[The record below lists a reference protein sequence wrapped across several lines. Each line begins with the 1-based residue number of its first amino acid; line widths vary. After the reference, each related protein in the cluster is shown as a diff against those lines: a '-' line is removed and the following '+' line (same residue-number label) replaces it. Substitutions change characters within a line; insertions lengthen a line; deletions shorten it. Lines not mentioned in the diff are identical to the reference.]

1 MEIVS
6 LIVGIV
12 DKYAVE
18 PVIRQVGYLTHCRS
32 KLDKLRTQV
41 NELSAAREGLA
52 LEVVRA
58 EERGEKIRTD
68 VQNWRKDAD
77 KITEVANEL
86 WKPDT
91 QAKMSCLRGVCPNPV
106 LRYKLGRRS
115 TKLKQAVVELY
126 AKKDFAIISDNV
138 RPQDVSVVSD
148 KHYEP
153 FDSRTLT
160 VKKIM
165 DELRIP
171 NTDLI
176 LVYGIGG
183 VGKTTLVEEVLRQAV
198 KEKLFADAVMVR
210 SVQNPDPEGIQ
221 KEIAIKLGMEVKESE
236 TMSIRAPRLCDRVKD
251 KKVLVILDNILES
264 IDLQSV
270 GLPCLPT
277 CRILLTSRTRK
288 LLSSERSR
296 KDFELR
302 VLNEEEA
309 WRLFETKAGDV
320 VKNPDIRT
328 VATDVAKKCGG
339 LPLLV
344 VTVASSLRN
353 RSTLPLWKD
362 ALRSLEVFDNEDQKK
377 AYSALEWSYSQLDDR
392 KLKPL
397 FLICGILVNHFGD
410 ASLTDLL
417 KYTIGLGLFKDIDSV
432 EYSQYALHK
441 RIEELKD
448 SCLLLDSEDNTS
460 ITMHDLLRDFA
471 ISIASKD
478 QRALLRADGDEL
490 KEWPN
495 NKEFSENCTMIS
507 LSCENIPRLP
517 EVLKC
522 QQLEFFHLYFNGD
535 LLEIPGNFFEEMKE
549 LKVMDLTKA
558 RISSLPP
565 SLHLLQNLRTLCLD
579 VCVLGDVALVGQL
592 SQLEIL
598 SFIYSKFKE
607 LPEEIGK
614 LTRLRLLDLSG
625 CSELEVIS
633 PNVISRLTSLEDLR
647 MKESFN
653 GWVPEG
659 VSGERSNAS
668 LSELKDLPRLAALSI
683 HVPDAGSIPTDLF
696 TDKLKRYQ
704 ILIGT
709 FYWEWIGVDET
720 LNTLKL
726 NLPTGCELDRG
737 LEMLLKRSCEDL
749 YLDGSNGADNV
760 VYHSC
765 SEDFQKLKHLHVT
778 GNAQFTHIITEEVVL
793 PNLTSLMAC
802 HCNSLTF
809 ALSSSM
815 ARNLVQLRK
824 LKITRC
830 ESMEEI
836 VSTKEYGEEKTDGMF
851 CKLQHLEL
859 GDLPKLSRFCSASCD
874 VQFPSLESL
883 EIHNCEELKG
893 FVFDPKPETEEVYF
907 LFDDKVVLPN
917 LTSLEVH
924 GCHLLT
930 FVLSSSMA
938 RNLVQLQKLEI
949 TICVSMEEIVSTKEN
964 GEEKTDVMF
973 CKLQHLELE
982 YLPKLSRFCSAS
994 CNVQFPSLES
1004 LKLFE
1009 CGELKGFVFDPK
1021 PETEEVYF
1029 LFDDKVGFPKLEKL
1043 SICGLSISTTVWH
1056 NKLDPGSFYKLRD
1069 VDVHLCG
1076 RLISIITPSI
1086 AGRLNALRRLS
1097 ISGCN
1102 RLEVVFE
1109 IKETPDTSTTQLKMS
1124 GCENLDSVL
1133 INECEKLK
1141 YIFPCSMARGLQQL
1155 RVLRVDGCDGM
1166 EEIVSKEEGLEMM
1179 PKFVF
1184 PKATNIEFEYLTQLK
1199 SFYPGIHASEWPLLE
1214 KVTVKGCG
1222 KLDIFAT
1229 EISSFQK
1236 HEFGGLY
1243 TPIKHSL
1250 FLIDKDVSFPNL
1262 ETMALDRDMEIW
1274 CGPSTSQLF
1283 RKLKSLTFARGQK
1296 VSLFEN
1302 NVNPDASFPHISVL
1316 KLYGMWKL
1324 MYLGN
1329 ENFPGAGPVFPNLEV
1344 LRVME
1349 CPELKEIGSSAI
1361 PFQNLTT
1368 LEVYG
1373 CHSLKYLAT
1382 YTIAK
1387 TLKRL
1392 RKMTVWRCERMTEIG
1407 ATTSDGDDAG
1417 NDGEIS
1423 FCQLQ
1428 SLDLCRLP
1436 SLQDFFS
1443 GNCIVKFPSLKTVNI
1458 YECPKLKIN
1467 SSEWKSSPELQGV
1480 HLTENEP
1487 ESYWWRL

>member
-251 KKVLVILDNILES
+251 KKVLVILDNIWES
-264 IDLQSV
+264 IDLEAV
-270 GLPCLPT
+270 GLPCLPN

-288 LLSSERSR
+288 LLSSEKRLQ

-302 VLNEEEA
+302 VLNEKEA

-353 RSTLPLWKD
+353 RSTLPVWKN
-362 ALRSLEVFDNEDQKK
+362 AFSRLKVFDNEDSAGQE
-377 AYSALEWSYSQLDDR
+377 AYWALEWSYNQLDDQ
-392 KLKPL
+392 KLKSL
-397 FLICGILVNHFGD
+397 FLICGIVVNRWGH
-410 ASLTDLL
+410 ARLTDLL
-417 KYTIGLGLFKDIDSV
+417 KYTIGLGLFKNIDSV
-432 EYSQYALHK
+432 EDARYALHTW
-441 RIEELKD
+441 IEELKD
-448 SCLLLDSEDNTS
+448 AGLLLDSEDKTS
-460 ITMHDLLRDFA
+460 ITMHDLLCDVA
-471 ISIASKD
+471 ISIASKGH
-478 QRALLRADGDEL
+478 RALIRAKGVL

-495 NKEFSENCTMIS
+495 NKEFSENCTIIS
-507 LSCENIPRLP
+507 LSCTNILTLP

-549 LKVMDLTKA
+549 LKVMDLTNA
-558 RISSLPP
+558 HISSLSP

-579 VCVLGDVALVGQL
+579 HCVLEDIALVGQL

-598 SFIYSKFKE
+598 SFINSE
-607 LPEEIGK
+607 LDLPEEIGK
-614 LTRLRLLDLSG
+614 LTRLRLLDLSR
-625 CSELEVIS
+625 CSELKVIS

-647 MKESFN
+647 MENSFN

-668 LSELKDLPRLAALSI
+668 LSELKDLPHLAALSI

-709 FYWEWIGVDET
+709 RRRKWYDVDET

-726 NLPTGCELDRG
+726 KLPTGCELDHG
-737 LEMLLKRSCEDL
+737 LEMLLKGSCEDL
-749 YLDGSNGADNV
+749 YLDGSAGADNV
-760 VYHSC
+760 VHHSG
-765 SEDFQKLKHLHVT
+765 SEDFQQLKHLHVEY
-778 GNAQFTHIITEEVVL
+778 NAQFTHIITEE
-793 PNLTSLMAC
+793 
-802 HCNSLTF
+802 
-809 ALSSSM
+809 
-815 ARNLVQLRK
+815 
-824 LKITRC
+824 
-830 ESMEEI
+830 
-836 VSTKEYGEEKTDGMF
+836 
-851 CKLQHLEL
+851 
-859 GDLPKLSRFCSASCD
+859 
-874 VQFPSLESL
+874 
-883 EIHNCEELKG
+883 
-893 FVFDPKPETEEVYF
+893 
-907 LFDDKVVLPN
+907 VVLPN

>member
-18 PVIRQVGYLTHCRS
+18 PAIRQVGYLTHCKS
-32 KLDKLRTQV
+32 KLEKLQTQV

-58 EERGEKIRTD
+58 EEKGEKIRTD
-68 VQNWRKDAD
+68 VQNWLKDAD
-77 KITEVANEL
+77 VITEKANEL
-86 WKPDT
+86 RKPDT

-198 KEKLFADAVMVR
+198 KEKLFADAVMVT
-210 SVQNPDPEGIQ
+210 SVQNPDLEGIQ

-236 TMSIRAPRLCDRVKD
+236 TMSVRAPRLCDRVKD

-270 GLPCLPT
+270 GLPCLLN

-288 LLSSERSR
+288 LLSSEKRSQ
-296 KDFELR
+296 KDFELQ
-302 VLNEEEA
+302 VLNEEDA

-328 VATDVAKKCGG
+328 VATDVAKKCRGW
-339 LPLLV
+339 PLLV

-353 RSTLPLWKD
+353 RRTLPVWSD
-362 ALRSLEVFDNEDQKK
+362 ALRYLEVFDNEDSAEQE
-377 AYSALEWSYSQLDDR
+377 AYPALEWSYSQLDDR
-392 KLKPL
+392 RLKPL
-397 FLICGILVNHFGD
+397 FLICGILVRLGGSYT
-410 ASLTDLL
+410 SLTSLL
-417 KYTIGLGLFKDIDSV
+417 KYTFGLGLFKKNIDSV
-432 EYSQYALHK
+432 EHAQNALHSW
-441 RIEELKD
+441 IEELKD

-460 ITMHDLLRDFA
+460 IRMHDLLRDVA

-478 QRALLRADGDEL
+478 QHALLRAKGDDL

-495 NKEFSENCTMIS
+495 NDFLENCTMIA
-507 LSCENIPRLP
+507 LSCKNIPRLP

-522 QQLEFFHLYFNGD
+522 QQLELFHLEHDGG
-535 LLEIPGNFFEEMKE
+535 LLEIPGNFFVEMKK
-549 LKVMDLTKA
+549 LKVMDLNNA
-558 RISSLPP
+558 HFSSLPQ
-565 SLHLLQNLRTLCLD
+565 SLHLLQNLQTLSLD
-579 VCVLGDVALVGQL
+579 HCVLEDITLVGQL

-598 SFIYSKFKE
+598 SFICSRFEE

-614 LTRLRLLDLSG
+614 LTHLRLLDLSG
-625 CSELEVIS
+625 CYELKVIS

-653 GWVPEG
+653 RWVPEG
-659 VSGERSNAS
+659 VTGEGSNAS

-709 FYWEWIGVDET
+709 YSWEWNGVDET

-726 NLPTGCELDRG
+726 KLPTGCELDRG
-737 LEMLLKRSCEDL
+737 VEMLLKRSCEVL
-749 YLDGSNGADNV
+749 YLYGWNGADNV
-760 VYHSC
+760 VYHSG

-793 PNLTSLMAC
+793 PNLTSLVVR
-802 HCNSLTF
+802 HCDRLTF
-809 ALSSSM
+809 VLSSSM
-815 ARNLVQLRK
+815 ARNLVQLQK
-824 LKITRC
+824 LEIIGC
-830 ESMEEI
+830 GSMKEI

-859 GDLPKLSRFCSASCD
+859 RDLPKL
-874 VQFPSLESL
+874 
-883 EIHNCEELKG
+883 
-893 FVFDPKPETEEVYF
+893 Y
-907 LFDDKVVLPN
+907 
-917 LTSLEVH
+917 
-924 GCHLLT
+924 
-930 FVLSSSMA
+930 
-938 RNLVQLQKLEI
+938 
-949 TICVSMEEIVSTKEN
+949 
-964 GEEKTDVMF
+964 
-973 CKLQHLELE
+973 
-982 YLPKLSRFCSAS
+982 RFCSAS

-1004 LKLFE
+1004 LELEGCK
-1009 CGELKGFVFDPK
+1009 ELKGFVFDPK
-1021 PETEEVYF
+1021 LETEEV
-1029 LFDDKVGFPKLEKL
+1029 
-1043 SICGLSISTTVWH
+1043 
-1056 NKLDPGSFYKLRD
+1056 
-1069 VDVHLCG
+1069 
-1076 RLISIITPSI
+1076 
-1086 AGRLNALRRLS
+1086 
-1097 ISGCN
+1097 
-1102 RLEVVFE
+1102 
-1109 IKETPDTSTTQLKMS
+1109 PDTSTTQLKMS
-1124 GCENLDSVL
+1124 GCENLDSVS
-1133 INECEKLK
+1133 ISWCEKLK
-1141 YIFPCSMARGLQQL
+1141 HIFPGSMARGLQQL
-1155 RVLRVDGCDGM
+1155 RVLRVLHCDGM

-1184 PKATNIEFEYLTQLK
+1184 PKATEIVFKNLDQLK
-1199 SFYPGIHASEWPLLE
+1199 SFYPGIHASEWPLLKRVE
-1214 KVTVKGCG
+1214 VRECG
-1222 KLDIFAT
+1222 KLDILVSK
-1229 EISSFQK
+1229 ISSFQK
-1236 HEFGGLY
+1236 HELDGLD
-1243 TPIKHSL
+1243 TPIEHSL

-1262 ETMALDRDMEIW
+1262 EKMALDRDMEIR

-1283 RKLKSLTFARGQK
+1283 RKLKSLTFEGGQK

-1302 NVNPDASFPHISVL
+1302 NVNPDAAFPHISVL
-1316 KLYGMWKL
+1316 KLYKMEKL
-1324 MYLGN
+1324 THLRN
-1329 ENFPGAGPVFPNLEV
+1329 ENLPGAGLVFPNLEV
-1344 LRVME
+1344 LQVVLV
-1349 CPELKEIGSSAI
+1349 PELKDIGSSAI

-1392 RKMTVWRCERMTEIG
+1392 REMVVGNCKRMTEIG

-1428 SLDLCRLP
+1428 SLDLYELP

-1467 SSEWKSSPELQGV
+1467 SSEWKSSPQLQGV
-1480 HLTENEP
+1480 LITERQPKATITVYAAAAVALKLLKAKGQTKIFTLTLLSP
-1487 ESYWWRL
+1487 IRIFFAFSSSSKSSIQTIKTVITSSAPVKQIL

>member
-6 LIVGIV
+6 LIVGIAGIV
-12 DKYAVE
+12 DKYAVK
-18 PVIRQVGYLTHCRS
+18 PAIRQVGYLTHCKS
-32 KLDKLRTQV
+32 KLEKLQTQV
-41 NELSAAREGLA
+41 NDLSAAREGLA

-58 EERGEKIRTD
+58 EEKGEKIRTG
-68 VQNWRKDAD
+68 VQNWLDEVVE
-77 KITEVANEL
+77 ITEKANEL
-86 WKPDT
+86 WNPDT

-106 LRYKLGRRS
+106 HRYKLGRRS
-115 TKLKQAVVELY
+115 TKLEQAVVKLY
-126 AKKDFAIISDNV
+126 AKKDFASVSDNV
-138 RPQDVSVVSD
+138 RPQEVPVVSE
-148 KHYEP
+148 KHYEA
-153 FDSRTLT
+153 FYSRTLT

-198 KEKLFADAVMVR
+198 KEKLFADAVMVT
-210 SVQNPDPEGIQ
+210 SVQNPDLEGIQ

-236 TMSIRAPRLCDRVKD
+236 TMSVRAPRLCDRVKD

-270 GLPCLPT
+270 GLPCLPN

-288 LLSSERSR
+288 LLSSEKRSQ
-296 KDFELR
+296 KDFELQ
-302 VLNEEEA
+302 VLNEEDA

-328 VATDVAKKCGG
+328 VATDVAKKCRGW
-339 LPLLV
+339 PLLV

-353 RSTLPLWKD
+353 RRTLPVWSD
-362 ALRSLEVFDNEDQKK
+362 ALRYLEVFDNEYSAEQE
-377 AYSALEWSYSQLDDR
+377 AYPALEWSYSQLDDQR
-392 KLKPL
+392 LKPL
-397 FLICGILVNHFGD
+397 FLICGILVHLGGSYT
-410 ASLTDLL
+410 SLTSLL
-417 KYTIGLGLFKDIDSV
+417 KYTFGLGLFKKNIDSV
-432 EYSQYALHK
+432 EHAQNSLHSW
-441 RIEELKD
+441 IEELKD

-460 ITMHDLLRDFA
+460 ITMHDLLRDVA

-478 QRALLRADGDEL
+478 QRALTRADGDDL

-495 NKEFSENCTMIS
+495 NKEFSENCTRIA
-507 LSCENIPRLP
+507 LSCKNIPRLP

-522 QQLEFFHLYFNGD
+522 QQLELFILEGKGH
-535 LLEIPGNFFEEMKE
+535 EIPGNFFEEMKE

-579 VCVLGDVALVGQL
+579 QCVLGDVALVGQL

-598 SFIYSKFKE
+598 SFMYSKFKE

-668 LSELKDLPRLAALSI
+668 LSELKDLPHLAALSI

-709 FYWEWIGVDET
+709 SSWEWNGVDETLNTWEWNGVDET
-720 LNTLKL
+720 LNTLMLK
-726 NLPTGCELDRG
+726 LPTGCELDRG

-749 YLDGSNGADNV
+749 YLEGSEGADNV
-760 VYHSC
+760 VYHSG

-793 PNLTSLMAC
+793 PNLTSLVVA
-802 HCNSLTF
+802 
-809 ALSSSM
+809 
-815 ARNLVQLRK
+815 
-824 LKITRC
+824 
-830 ESMEEI
+830 
-836 VSTKEYGEEKTDGMF
+836 D
-851 CKLQHLEL
+851 
-859 GDLPKLSRFCSASCD
+859 CD
-874 VQFPSLESL
+874 R
-883 EIHNCEELKG
+883 
-893 FVFDPKPETEEVYF
+893 
-907 LFDDKVVLPN
+907 
-917 LTSLEVH
+917 
-924 GCHLLT
+924 LT

-949 TICVSMEEIVSTKEN
+949 TGCESMEEIVSTKEY

-973 CKLQHLELE
+973 CKLQHLELFH
-982 YLPKLSRFCSAS
+982 LPKLSRFCSGS

-1004 LKLFE
+1004 LRLEGCK
-1009 CGELKGFVFDPK
+1009 ELKGFVFDRK
-1021 PETEEVYF
+1021 LETEEVYF

-1043 SICGLSISTTVWH
+1043 SIRELSISTTVWH
-1056 NKLDPGSFYKLRD
+1056 NKLDPDSFYKLREVV
-1069 VDVHLCG
+1069 VDHCG

-1086 AGRLNALRRLS
+1086 AGRLNALRSLW

-1124 GCENLDSVL
+1124 GCENLDSVT
-1133 INECEKLK
+1133 IGWCEKLK
-1141 YIFPCSMARGLQQL
+1141 YMFPCSVARGLQQL
-1155 RVLRVDGCDGM
+1155 RVLRVTSCKGM
-1166 EEIVSKEEGLEMM
+1166 EEIVSNEAGLEMM

-1184 PKATNIEFEYLTQLK
+1184 PKATNIEFINLDQLK

-1214 KVTVKGCG
+1214 RVTVKGCG
-1222 KLDIFAT
+1222 KLDILASK
-1229 EISSFQK
+1229 ISSFQK
-1236 HEFGGLY
+1236 HELDGPY

-1250 FLIDKDVSFPNL
+1250 FLIDKVK
-1262 ETMALDRDMEIW
+1262 I
-1274 CGPSTSQLF
+1274 
-1283 RKLKSLTFARGQK
+1283 
-1296 VSLFEN
+1296 
-1302 NVNPDASFPHISVL
+1302 H
-1316 KLYGMWKL
+1316 
-1324 MYLGN
+1324 
-1329 ENFPGAGPVFPNLEV
+1329 
-1344 LRVME
+1344 
-1349 CPELKEIGSSAI
+1349 
-1361 PFQNLTT
+1361 
-1368 LEVYG
+1368 
-1373 CHSLKYLAT
+1373 
-1382 YTIAK
+1382 YTIF
-1387 TLKRL
+1387 L
-1392 RKMTVWRCERMTEIG
+1392 
-1407 ATTSDGDDAG
+1407 
-1417 NDGEIS
+1417 
-1423 FCQLQ
+1423 
-1428 SLDLCRLP
+1428 
-1436 SLQDFFS
+1436 
-1443 GNCIVKFPSLKTVNI
+1443 
-1458 YECPKLKIN
+1458 
-1467 SSEWKSSPELQGV
+1467 
-1480 HLTENEP
+1480 NE
-1487 ESYWWRL
+1487 S

>member
-1 MEIVS
+1 MEPEASELPKGFVLEQPVCIGAPRNVYIEEQLITSSINNRAKGMEIVIQ
-6 LIVGIV
+6 IVGKV
-12 DKYAVE
+12 AEYAVE
-18 PVIRQVGYLTHCRS
+18 PAIRQVGYLAHCKRNLES
-32 KLDKLRTQV
+32 LQTKV
-41 NELSAAREGLA
+41 SELSAARERLER
-52 LEVVRA
+52 EVVR
-58 EERGEKIRTD
+58 EEDKGD
-68 VQNWRKDAD
+68 FQNWLKRVVE
-77 KITEVANEL
+77 ITEKANEL

-115 TKLKQAVVELY
+115 TKLEQAVVELY
-126 AKKDFAIISDNV
+126 AKRDFAVI
-138 RPQDVSVVSD
+138 PQEVCMVSH
-148 KHYEP
+148 KPYEA
-153 FDSRTLT
+153 FDSRTST
-160 VKKIM
+160 VEKIM

-171 NTDLI
+171 NNDLI
-176 LVYGIGG
+176 LVYGNGG
-183 VGKTTLVEEVLRQAV
+183 VGKTTLVEEVLKQAV
-198 KEKLFADAVMVR
+198 NEKLFADAVMVR
-210 SVQNPDPEGIQ
+210 SVQKPDLEGIQ
-221 KEIAIKLGMEVKESE
+221 KEIAKKLGMEVRDSD
-236 TMSIRAPRLCDRVKD
+236 TMSERAPHLCHRVKD

-288 LLSSERSR
+288 LLSSERSL

-309 WRLFETKAGDV
+309 WRLFQTKAGDV

-353 RSTLPLWKD
+353 RSNLPVWKD
-362 ALRSLEVFDNEDQKK
+362 ALRSLKLFDNEDQKK
-377 AYSALEWSYSQLDDR
+377 AYSVLEWSYSQLDGR

-397 FLICGILVNHFGD
+397 FLICGILVNHFGK
-410 ASLTDLL
+410 AYLTDLL
-417 KYTIGLGLFKDIDSV
+417 KYTIGLGLFKNSDSV
-432 EYSQYALHK
+432 EHAQNALHSW
-441 RIEELKD
+441 IEELKD

-460 ITMHDLLRDFA
+460 IAMHDLLRDVA
-471 ISIASKD
+471 ISIASKGH
-478 QRALLRADGDEL
+478 RALLRAKGDDL

-495 NKEFSENCTMIS
+495 IKEFSEKCKMIS
-507 LSCENIPRLP
+507 LSCKNIPRLP

-522 QQLEFFHLYFNGD
+522 QQLELFLLRGKGD
-535 LLEIPGNFFEEMKE
+535 LLEIPANFFVETKK

-565 SLHLLQNLRTLCLD
+565 SLHLLQNLQTLCLD
-579 VCVLGDVALVGQL
+579 SCMLGDVALVGQL

-598 SFIYSKFKE
+598 SFVDSKFKE

-647 MKESFN
+647 MKKSFN
-653 GWVPEG
+653 RWVPEG
-659 VSGERSNAS
+659 VTGERSNAS

-704 ILIGT
+704 ILIGPG
-709 FYWEWIGVDET
+709 WEWNGVDET

-726 NLPTGCELDRG
+726 KLPTGYKLDHG

-749 YLDGSNGADNV
+749 YLDGLWGAHNV
-760 VYHSC
+760 VHHSG
-765 SEDFQKLKHLHVT
+765 SEDFQQLKHLHVQK
-778 GNAQFTHIITEEVVL
+778 NAQFTHIITEEVVL
-793 PNLTSLMAC
+793 PKLTSLVVDGC
-802 HCNSLTF
+802 DRLTF
-809 ALSSSM
+809 VLSSSM
-815 ARNLVQLRK
+815 ARNLVQLQK
-824 LKITRC
+824 LEIIKC

-851 CKLQHLEL
+851 CKLQHLKL
-859 GDLPKLSRFCSASCD
+859 KYLPKLSRFCSVSCN
-874 VQFPSLESL
+874 VQFLSLESL
-883 EIHNCEELKG
+883 ELEGCKELKG
-893 FVFDPKPETEEVYF
+893 FVFDPK
-907 LFDDKVVLPN
+907 L
-917 LTSLEVH
+917 
-924 GCHLLT
+924 
-930 FVLSSSMA
+930 
-938 RNLVQLQKLEI
+938 
-949 TICVSMEEIVSTKEN
+949 
-964 GEEKTDVMF
+964 
-973 CKLQHLELE
+973 
-982 YLPKLSRFCSAS
+982 
-994 CNVQFPSLES
+994 
-1004 LKLFE
+1004 
-1009 CGELKGFVFDPK
+1009 
-1021 PETEEVYF
+1021 ETEEVYF

-1043 SICGLSISTTVWH
+1043 SIRELSIWTTVWH
-1056 NKLDPGSFYKLRD
+1056 NKLDPDSFYKLRD
-1069 VDVHLCG
+1069 VDVHRCG

-1086 AGRLNALRRLS
+1086 AGRLNALRSLS
-1097 ISGCN
+1097 ISGCD

-1124 GCENLDSVL
+1124 GCENLDSVS

-1141 YIFPCSMARGLQQL
+1141 YIFPCSVARGLQQL
-1155 RVLRVDGCDGM
+1155 RVLRVKDCDGM

-1184 PKATNIEFEYLTQLK
+1184 PKATNIVFINLAQLK

-1214 KVTVKGCG
+1214 RVEVRKCG
-1222 KLDIFAT
+1222 KLDIFASK
-1229 EISSFQK
+1229 ISSFQK
-1236 HEFGGLY
+1236 HELGGLD

-1262 ETMALDRDMEIW
+1262 EKMTLDGDRVIR
-1274 CGPSTSQLF
+1274 CGPSTSQFF
-1283 RKLKSLTFARGQK
+1283 RKLKSLTFKWGQK

-1302 NVNPDASFPHISVL
+1302 NVNPDASFPHITVL
-1316 KLYGMWKL
+1316 KLYEMWKL
-1324 MYLGN
+1324 MYLRN

-1344 LRVME
+1344 LRVVG
-1349 CPELKEIGSSAI
+1349 CPELKHIGSWSSAI

-1368 LEVYG
+1368 LEVHG
-1373 CHSLKYLAT
+1373 CRSLKYLAT

-1392 RKMTVWRCERMTEIG
+1392 REMSVGDCKRMTEIG

-1428 SLDLCRLP
+1428 SLELYRLP

-1458 YECPKLKIN
+1458 YKCPKLKIN
-1467 SSEWKSSPELQGV
+1467 RSKWKSSPELQGV
-1480 HLTENEP
+1480 QLTEKPPKKPSQFVRELKILLHGFP
-1487 ESYWWRL
+1487 C

>member
-1 MEIVS
+1 MEFVIQ
-6 LIVGIV
+6 IVGKV
-12 DKYAVE
+12 AEYAVE
-18 PVIRQVGYLTHCRS
+18 PAIRQVGYLAHCKRN
-32 KLDKLRTQV
+32 LENLQTQV
-41 NELSAAREGLA
+41 NDLSAARERLER
-52 LEVVRA
+52 EVVGA
-58 EERGEKIRTD
+58 EEKGEKIQPD
-68 VQNWRKDAD
+68 VQNWLKRVVE
-77 KITEVANEL
+77 ITEKANEL

-115 TKLKQAVVELY
+115 TKLKQAVFNLY
-126 AKKDFAIISDNV
+126 DKRNFASISYNV
-138 RPQDVSVVSD
+138 RPQDITMVSH
-148 KHYEP
+148 KQYEA
-153 FDSRTLT
+153 FDSRTST

-176 LVYGIGG
+176 LVHGIGG

-198 KEKLFADAVMVR
+198 KEKLFADAVMVK
-210 SVQNPDPEGIQ
+210 SVQNPNLEGIQ
-221 KEIAIKLGMEVKESE
+221 KEIARKLGMEVQESE
-236 TMSIRAPRLCDRVKD
+236 TMSVRALHLCDRVKD
-251 KKVLVILDNILES
+251 KKVLVILDNIWES
-264 IDLQSV
+264 IDLESL
-270 GLPCLPT
+270 GLPCLPN

-288 LLSSERSR
+288 LLSSEKRLQ

-302 VLNEEEA
+302 VLNEKEA

-344 VTVASSLRN
+344 VTVASSLRTK
-353 RSTLPLWKD
+353 STLPVWKN
-362 ALRSLEVFDNEDQKK
+362 AFSRLKVFDNEDSAEQE
-377 AYSALEWSYSQLDDR
+377 AYSALEWSYNQLDNQ

-397 FLICGILVNHFGD
+397 FLICGIVVNRWGY
-410 ASLTDLL
+410 ANLTDLL
-417 KYTIGLGLFKDIDSV
+417 KYTIGLGLFKNIDSV
-432 EYSQYALHK
+432 EDTRYALHAW
-441 RIEELKD
+441 IEELKD
-448 SCLLLDSEDNTS
+448 SGLLLDSEDNTS
-460 ITMHDLLRDFA
+460 ITMHDLLRDVA
-471 ISIASKD
+471 ISIASKGH
-478 QRALLRADGDEL
+478 RALLRAKGDVL

-495 NKEFSENCTMIS
+495 IKEFSENCTMIS
-507 LSCENIPRLP
+507 LSCKNIPRLP

-522 QQLEFFHLYFNGD
+522 QQLEYFYLYFNGG
-535 LLEIPGNFFEEMKE
+535 LLEIPGNFFEEMNE
-549 LKVMDLTKA
+549 LKVMDLTRA
-558 RISSLPP
+558 CISCLPP

-579 VCVLGDVALVGQL
+579 HCVLGDVALVGQL

-625 CSELEVIS
+625 CSQLEVIS

-647 MKESFN
+647 MKNSFN

-659 VSGERSNAS
+659 VTGERSNAS

-704 ILIGT
+704 ILIGAA
-709 FYWEWIGVDET
+709 WEWYDVDET

-726 NLPTGCELDRG
+726 KLPTGCELDHG
-737 LEMLLKRSCEDL
+737 LEMLLKGSCEDL
-749 YLDGSNGADNV
+749 YLDGSKGADNV
-760 VYHSC
+760 VHHSG
-765 SEDFQKLKHLHVT
+765 SEDFQQLKHLHVEN
-778 GNAQFTHIITEEVVL
+778 NAQFTRIITEEVVL
-793 PNLTSLMAC
+793 SNLTSLEV
-802 HCNSLTF
+802 HRCNLLTF
-809 ALSSSM
+809 VLSSSM
-815 ARNLVQLRK
+815 ARNLVQLKK
-824 LKITRC
+824 LKITGC

-836 VSTKEYGEEKTDGMF
+836 VSTKEYGEEKTD
-851 CKLQHLEL
+851 
-859 GDLPKLSRFCSASCD
+859 
-874 VQFPSLESL
+874 
-883 EIHNCEELKG
+883 
-893 FVFDPKPETEEVYF
+893 
-907 LFDDKVVLPN
+907 
-917 LTSLEVH
+917 
-924 GCHLLT
+924 
-930 FVLSSSMA
+930 
-938 RNLVQLQKLEI
+938 
-949 TICVSMEEIVSTKEN
+949 
-964 GEEKTDVMF
+964 VMF
-973 CKLQHLELE
+973 CKLQHLGLGD
-982 YLPKLSRFCSAS
+982 LPKLSRFCSAS
-994 CNVQFPSLES
+994 CNVQFSSLES
-1004 LKLFE
+1004 LE
-1009 CGELKGFVFDPK
+1009 IQNCEELKGFVFDPK

-1043 SICGLSISTTVWH
+1043 SIYELSISTTVWR

-1069 VDVHLCG
+1069 VDVRRCG
-1076 RLISIITPSI
+1076 RLISIFTPSI
-1086 AGRLNALRRLS
+1086 VGRLNALRSLW
-1097 ISGCN
+1097 ISECD

-1124 GCENLDSVL
+1124 GCENLDLVR
-1133 INECEKLK
+1133 IHRCEKLK
-1141 YIFPCSMARGLQQL
+1141 YIFPCSVARGLQQL
-1155 RVLRVDGCDGM
+1155 RHLTVVRCKGM
-1166 EEIVSKEEGLEMM
+1166 KEIVSKEEGLEMM

-1184 PKATNIEFEYLTQLK
+1184 PKATNIEFINLDQLK

-1214 KVTVKGCG
+1214 RVEVRKCG
-1222 KLDIFAT
+1222 KLDIFVSK
-1229 EISSFQK
+1229 ISSFQK
-1236 HEFGGLY
+1236 HEFDGLD

-1250 FLIDKDVSFPNL
+1250 FFIDKDVSFPNL

-1316 KLYGMWKL
+1316 KLYEMRKL
-1324 MYLGN
+1324 MHLRN
-1329 ENFPGAGPVFPNLEV
+1329 ENFPGAGPVFSNLEV
-1344 LRVME
+1344 LQVVV
-1349 CPELKEIGSSAI
+1349 CPELRDLGSSAI

-1392 RKMTVWRCERMTEIG
+1392 REMVVGNCERMTEIG

-1428 SLDLCRLP
+1428 RLELYKLP

-1443 GNCIVKFPSLKTVNI
+1443 GNCIVKFPSLKTVTI

-1480 HLTENEP
+1480 QLTEKQP
-1487 ESYWWRL
+1487 QDYWRRWSSW

>member
-1 MEIVS
+1 MEIVIQ
-6 LIVGIV
+6 IVGKV
-12 DKYAVE
+12 AEYAVE
-18 PVIRQVGYLTHCRS
+18 PAIRQVGYLAHCKRNLES
-32 KLDKLRTQV
+32 LQTKV
-41 NELSAAREGLA
+41 SELSAARERLER
-52 LEVVRA
+52 EVVRD
-58 EERGEKIRTD
+58 EDKGD
-68 VQNWRKDAD
+68 FQNWLKRVVE
-77 KITEVANEL
+77 ITEKANEL

-115 TKLKQAVVELY
+115 TKLEQAVVELY
-126 AKKDFAIISDNV
+126 AKRDFAVI
-138 RPQDVSVVSD
+138 PQEVWMVSH
-148 KHYEP
+148 KPYEA
-153 FDSRTLT
+153 FDSRTST
-160 VKKIM
+160 VEKIM

-171 NTDLI
+171 NNDLI

-183 VGKTTLVEEVLRQAV
+183 VGKTTLVEEVLKQAV
-198 KEKLFADAVMVR
+198 KENLFADAVMVR
-210 SVQNPDPEGIQ
+210 SVQKPDPEGIQ
-221 KEIAIKLGMEVKESE
+221 KEIAKKLGMEVRDSD
-236 TMSIRAPRLCDRVKD
+236 TMSERAPHLCHRLKD
-251 KKVLVILDNILES
+251 KKVLVILDNIWES
-264 IDLQSV
+264 IDLEAV
-270 GLPCLPT
+270 GLPCLPN
-277 CRILLTSRTRK
+277 CRVLLTSRTRK
-288 LLSSERSR
+288 LLSSEKRSQ
-296 KDFELR
+296 KYIAIQ
-302 VLNEEEA
+302 VLNEEDA

-320 VKNPDIRT
+320 VKNPDIRA
-328 VATDVAKKCGG
+328 VATEVAKKCGG

-344 VTVASSLRN
+344 VTVASSLRS
-353 RSTLPLWKD
+353 RSTLPVWKN
-362 ALRSLEVFDNEDQKK
+362 ALRCLKVFGNEDSAEQE
-377 AYSALEWSYSQLDDR
+377 AYSALEWSYNQLDDQ

-397 FLICGILVNHFGD
+397 FLICGILVNHFGN
-410 ASLTDLL
+410 AYLTDLL

-478 QRALLRADGDEL
+478 QRALLRADGDDL

-507 LSCENIPRLP
+507 LSCKNISRLP

-522 QQLEFFHLYFNGD
+522 QQLELFDLYFNRD

-549 LKVMDLTKA
+549 LKVMGLTEA

-565 SLHLLQNLRTLCLD
+565 SLHLLQNLQTLCLD
-579 VCVLGDVALVGQL
+579 HCVLGDITLVGQL

-598 SFIYSKFKE
+598 SFIYSKFQE

-625 CSELEVIS
+625 CSELGVIS

-647 MKESFN
+647 MEGSFN
-653 GWVPEG
+653 RWVPEG
-659 VSGERSNAS
+659 VTGERSNAS

-709 FYWEWIGVDET
+709 SSREWRGVDET

-726 NLPTGCELDRG
+726 KLPTGCEVDHG
-737 LEMLLKRSCEDL
+737 LEMLLKGSCEDL
-749 YLDGSNGADNV
+749 YLDGSEGADTV
-760 VYHSC
+760 VHHSG
-765 SEDFQKLKHLHVT
+765 SEDFQQLKHLHVEN
-778 GNAQFTHIITEEVVL
+778 NAQFTHIITEEVVL
-793 PNLTSLMAC
+793 PNLTSL
-802 HCNSLTF
+802 
-809 ALSSSM
+809 
-815 ARNLVQLRK
+815 V
-824 LKITRC
+824 
-830 ESMEEI
+830 
-836 VSTKEYGEEKTDGMF
+836 VVD
-851 CKLQHLEL
+851 
-859 GDLPKLSRFCSASCD
+859 CD
-874 VQFPSLESL
+874 R
-883 EIHNCEELKG
+883 
-893 FVFDPKPETEEVYF
+893 
-907 LFDDKVVLPN
+907 
-917 LTSLEVH
+917 
-924 GCHLLT
+924 LT

-949 TICVSMEEIVSTKEN
+949 TGCESMEEIVSTKEY
-964 GEEKTDVMF
+964 GEEDVMF
-973 CKLQHLELE
+973 CKLQHLKLGG
-982 YLPKLSRFCSAS
+982 LPELSRFCSAS
-994 CNVQFPSLES
+994 YNVQFPSLES
-1004 LKLFE
+1004 LEIRDCEK
-1009 CGELKGFVFDPK
+1009 LKGFVFDRK
-1021 PETEEVYF
+1021 LETEEVYF

-1043 SICGLSISTTVWH
+1043 YIRELSISTTVWH
-1056 NKLDPGSFYKLRD
+1056 NKLDPDSFYKLRN
-1069 VDVHLCG
+1069 VDVHHCG

-1086 AGRLNALRRLS
+1086 AGRLNALGRLS
-1097 ISGCN
+1097 ISLCN
-1102 RLEVVFE
+1102 HLEVVFE

-1124 GCENLDSVL
+1124 SCENLDSVT
-1133 INECEKLK
+1133 IACCEKLK
-1141 YIFPCSMARGLQQL
+1141 YIFPCSVARGLQQL
-1155 RVLRVDGCDGM
+1155 RDLRVNGCDGM

-1184 PKATNIEFEYLTQLK
+1184 PKATNIEFINLDQLK

-1214 KVTVKGCG
+1214 RVEVRKCG
-1222 KLDIFAT
+1222 KLDIFASK
-1229 EISSFQK
+1229 ISSFQK
-1236 HEFGGLY
+1236 HELDGPY

-1250 FLIDKDVSFPNL
+1250 FLIDKDVSFLNL
-1262 ETMALDRDMEIW
+1262 EQMALDRDMEIW

-1283 RKLKSLTFARGQK
+1283 RKLKSLTFSWGQK

-1316 KLYGMWKL
+1316 QLYGMEKL
-1324 MYLGN
+1324 THLRN
-1329 ENFPGAGPVFPNLEV
+1329 ENFPGAGPVFPNLKV
-1344 LRVME
+1344 LLVVV
-1349 CPELKEIGSSAI
+1349 CSELKEIGSSAI

-1368 LEVYG
+1368 LVVYG

-1382 YTIAK
+1382 YPIAK

-1392 RKMTVWRCERMTEIG
+1392 REMTVGECKRIREIG

-1428 SLDLCRLP
+1428 SLQLYLLP

-1458 YECPKLKIN
+1458 YNCPKLKIN

-1480 HLTENEP
+1480 QLTEKHP
-1487 ESYWWRL
+1487 QCRTC

>member
-1 MEIVS
+1 MDIVS
-6 LIVGIV
+6 QIVGKV
-12 DKYAVE
+12 AEYAVE
-18 PVIRQVGYLTHCRS
+18 PAIRQVGYLVHCKRNLES
-32 KLDKLRTQV
+32 LLTRV
-41 NELSAAREGLA
+41 NELSAARERLQRN
-52 LEVVRA
+52 VVGA
-58 EERGEKIRTD
+58 EDKGEKIHTV
-68 VQNWRKDAD
+68 VQSWLKSVDE
-77 KITEVANEL
+77 ITEKANEL
-86 WKPDT
+86 CRRST
-91 QAKMSCLRGVCPNPV
+91 KMSCLRGVCPNPV

-115 TKLKQAVVELY
+115 TKLEQAVAELY
-126 AKKDFAIISDNV
+126 DKGNFARQDISYNV
-138 RPQDVSVVSD
+138 RPQEVSMVSH
-148 KHYEP
+148 KQYEA
-153 FDSRTLT
+153 FDSRTST

-198 KEKLFADAVMVR
+198 KGNLFADAVMVR
-210 SVQNPDPEGIQ
+210 SVQKPDLEGIQ
-221 KEIAIKLGMEVKESE
+221 KEIAKKLGMEVRDSD
-236 TMSIRAPRLCDRVKD
+236 TMSERAPHLCDRVKD

-288 LLSSERSR
+288 LLSSERSQ

-353 RSTLPLWKD
+353 RSTLPVWKD

-410 ASLTDLL
+410 ASLSDLL

-448 SCLLLDSEDNTS
+448 SGLLLDFEDNTS
-460 ITMHDLLRDFA
+460 ITMHDLLRDVA
-471 ISIASKD
+471 ISIASKGH
-478 QRALLRADGDEL
+478 RALLRAKGDIL

-495 NKEFSENCTMIS
+495 IKEFSENCTMIS
-507 LSCENIPRLP
+507 LSCKNIPRLP

-522 QQLEFFHLYFNGD
+522 QQLEYFYLYFNGD
-535 LLEIPGNFFEEMKE
+535 LLEIPGNFFEEMNE
-549 LKVMDLTKA
+549 LKVMDLTRA
-558 RISSLPP
+558 CISSLPP

-579 VCVLGDVALVGQL
+579 HCVLGDVALVGQL

-653 GWVPEG
+653 RWVPEG
-659 VSGERSNAS
+659 VTGERSNAS
-668 LSELKDLPRLAALSI
+668 LSELKDLPHLAALSI
-683 HVPDAGSIPTDLF
+683 HVPDAGSIPRDLF

-709 FYWEWIGVDET
+709 FSDWYDVDET

-726 NLPTGCELDRG
+726 KLPTGCELDHG

-749 YLDGSNGADNV
+749 YLDGCEGAHND
-760 VYHSC
+760 VYHSG
-765 SEDFQKLKHLHVT
+765 SEDFQQLKHLRIKN
-778 GNAQFTHIITEEVVL
+778 NAQFTHIITEEVVL
-793 PNLTSLMAC
+793 PNLTSLVVDGC
-802 HCNSLTF
+802 HRLTF
-809 ALSSSM
+809 VLSSSM
-815 ARNLVQLRK
+815 ARNLVQLQN
-824 LKITRC
+824 LDITGC
-830 ESMEEI
+830 GSMKEI

-859 GDLPKLSRFCSASCD
+859 GDLPKL
-874 VQFPSLESL
+874 
-883 EIHNCEELKG
+883 
-893 FVFDPKPETEEVYF
+893 Y
-907 LFDDKVVLPN
+907 
-917 LTSLEVH
+917 
-924 GCHLLT
+924 
-930 FVLSSSMA
+930 
-938 RNLVQLQKLEI
+938 
-949 TICVSMEEIVSTKEN
+949 
-964 GEEKTDVMF
+964 
-973 CKLQHLELE
+973 
-982 YLPKLSRFCSAS
+982 RFCSAS
-994 CNVQFPSLES
+994 CNVQFSSLES
-1004 LKLFE
+1004 LE
-1009 CGELKGFVFDPK
+1009 IQNCEELKGFIFDPK

-1043 SICGLSISTTVWH
+1043 SISELSISTTVWH

-1069 VDVHLCG
+1069 VDVDHCG
-1076 RLISIITPSI
+1076 RLISIFTPSI
-1086 AGRLNALRRLS
+1086 AGRLNALRSLS
-1097 ISGCN
+1097 IMECD

-1124 GCENLDSVL
+1124 GCENLDSVS
-1133 INECEKLK
+1133 IYECEKLK
-1141 YIFPCSMARGLQQL
+1141 YIFPCSVARGLQQL
-1155 RVLRVDGCDGM
+1155 RYLKVFSCKGM
-1166 EEIVSKEEGLEMM
+1166 KEIVSKEEGLEMM

-1184 PKATNIEFEYLTQLK
+1184 PKATNIEFLNLDQLK

-1214 KVTVKGCG
+1214 RVEVRKCG
-1222 KLDIFAT
+1222 KLDILVSK
-1229 EISSFQK
+1229 ISSFQK
-1236 HEFGGLY
+1236 HELDGLD

-1250 FLIDKDVSFPNL
+1250 LN
-1262 ETMALDRDMEIW
+1262 
-1274 CGPSTSQLF
+1274 
-1283 RKLKSLTFARGQK
+1283 
-1296 VSLFEN
+1296 
-1302 NVNPDASFPHISVL
+1302 
-1316 KLYGMWKL
+1316 
-1324 MYLGN
+1324 
-1329 ENFPGAGPVFPNLEV
+1329 
-1344 LRVME
+1344 
-1349 CPELKEIGSSAI
+1349 
-1361 PFQNLTT
+1361 
-1368 LEVYG
+1368 
-1373 CHSLKYLAT
+1373 
-1382 YTIAK
+1382 
-1387 TLKRL
+1387 
-1392 RKMTVWRCERMTEIG
+1392 
-1407 ATTSDGDDAG
+1407 
-1417 NDGEIS
+1417 
-1423 FCQLQ
+1423 
-1428 SLDLCRLP
+1428 
-1436 SLQDFFS
+1436 
-1443 GNCIVKFPSLKTVNI
+1443 
-1458 YECPKLKIN
+1458 
-1467 SSEWKSSPELQGV
+1467 
-1480 HLTENEP
+1480 
-1487 ESYWWRL
+1487 

>member
-6 LIVGIV
+6 LIVGIVGIV

-18 PVIRQVGYLTHCRS
+18 PAIRQVGYLTHCKS
-32 KLDKLRTQV
+32 KLEKLQTQV
-41 NELSAAREGLA
+41 NDLSAAREGLA

-68 VQNWRKDAD
+68 VQNWLKDTD
-77 KITEVANEL
+77 VITEKANEL
-86 WKPDT
+86 RKPDT

-106 LRYKLGRRS
+106 HRYKLGRRS
-115 TKLKQAVVELY
+115 TKLEQAVVNLY
-126 AKKDFAIISDNV
+126 AKKDFASISNNV
-138 RPQDVSVVSD
+138 RPQEVSVVSD

-153 FDSRTLT
+153 FDSRTVT

-198 KEKLFADAVMVR
+198 KEKLFADAVMVT
-210 SVQNPDPEGIQ
+210 SVQNPDLEGIQ

-236 TMSIRAPRLCDRVKD
+236 TMSVRAPRLCDRVKD

-270 GLPCLPT
+270 GLPCLPN

-288 LLSSERSR
+288 LLSSEKRSQ
-296 KDFELR
+296 KDFELQ
-302 VLNEEEA
+302 VLNEKDA

-328 VATDVAKKCGG
+328 MATDVAKKCRGW
-339 LPLLV
+339 PLLV

-353 RSTLPLWKD
+353 RRTLPVWSD
-362 ALRSLEVFDNEDQKK
+362 ALRYLEVFDNEDSAEQE
-377 AYSALEWSYSQLDDR
+377 AYPALEWSYSQLDDR
-392 KLKPL
+392 RLKPL
-397 FLICGILVNHFGD
+397 FLICGILVRLGGSYT
-410 ASLTDLL
+410 SLTSLL
-417 KYTIGLGLFKDIDSV
+417 KYTFGLGLFKKNIDSV
-432 EYSQYALHK
+432 EHAQNALHSW
-441 RIEELKD
+441 IEELKD

-460 ITMHDLLRDFA
+460 IRMHDLLRDVA

-478 QRALLRADGDEL
+478 QHALLRAKGDDL

-495 NKEFSENCTMIS
+495 NDFLENCTMIA
-507 LSCENIPRLP
+507 LSCKNIPRLP

-522 QQLEFFHLYFNGD
+522 QQLELFHLEHDGG
-535 LLEIPGNFFEEMKE
+535 LLEIPGNFFVEMKK
-549 LKVMDLTKA
+549 LKVMDLNNA
-558 RISSLPP
+558 RFSSLPQ
-565 SLHLLQNLRTLCLD
+565 SLRLLKNLRTLCLD
-579 VCVLGDVALVGQL
+579 RCALGDVALVGQL

-598 SFIYSKFKE
+598 SFVDSKFIE

-625 CSELEVIS
+625 CSGLKVIS

-659 VSGERSNAS
+659 VSGERSNVS

-704 ILIGT
+704 IVIGT
-709 FYWEWIGVDET
+709 FSWDWIGVDET

-726 NLPTGCELDRG
+726 KLPTGCELDGG
-737 LEMLLKRSCEDL
+737 LEMLLKTSCEDL

-760 VYHSC
+760 VYDSG
-765 SEDFQKLKHLHVT
+765 SEDFQKLKHLRIKS
-778 GNAQFTHIITEEVVL
+778 NAQFTHIITEEVVL
-793 PNLTSLMAC
+793 PNLTRLVVDGC
-802 HCNSLTF
+802 DRLTF
-809 ALSSSM
+809 VLSSSM
-815 ARNLVQLRK
+815 VRNLVQLQK
-824 LKITRC
+824 LEITGC

-836 VSTKEYGEEKTDGMF
+836 VSTKEYGEEDVMF

-859 GDLPKLSRFCSASCD
+859 GDLP
-874 VQFPSLESL
+874 E
-883 EIHNCEELKG
+883 
-893 FVFDPKPETEEVYF
+893 
-907 LFDDKVVLPN
+907 
-917 LTSLEVH
+917 
-924 GCHLLT
+924 
-930 FVLSSSMA
+930 
-938 RNLVQLQKLEI
+938 
-949 TICVSMEEIVSTKEN
+949 
-964 GEEKTDVMF
+964 
-973 CKLQHLELE
+973 
-982 YLPKLSRFCSAS
+982 LSRFCSAS

-1004 LKLFE
+1004 LKLYE
-1009 CGELKGFVFDPK
+1009 CRELKGFVFDPK

-1166 EEIVSKEEGLEMM
+1166 EEIISKEEGLEMM

-1184 PKATNIEFEYLTQLK
+1184 PKATEIVFINLDQLK

-1214 KVTVKGCG
+1214 RVEVRQCG
-1222 KLDIFAT
+1222 KLDILVSK
-1229 EISSFQK
+1229 ISSFQK
-1236 HEFGGLY
+1236 HELDGLD

-1262 ETMALDRDMEIW
+1262 ETMALDRDMEIR

-1283 RKLKSLTFARGQK
+1283 RKLKWLTFNWGQE

-1302 NVNPDASFPHISVL
+1302 NVNPDAAFPHISAL
-1316 KLYGMWKL
+1316 QLYQMWKL
-1324 MYLGN
+1324 THLRN

-1344 LRVME
+1344 LQVVV
-1349 CPELKEIGSSAI
+1349 CPELKDIGLSAI

-1368 LEVYG
+1368 LEVHG

-1392 RKMTVWRCERMTEIG
+1392 REMVVGDCKRMTEIG

-1428 SLDLCRLP
+1428 SLTLLSLP

-1458 YECPKLKIN
+1458 YNCPELKIN
-1467 SSEWKSSPELQGV
+1467 CSEWKSSPELQGMQI
-1480 HLTENEP
+1480 TEDVP
-1487 ESYWWRL
+1487 QVYWLWWSSW

>member
-18 PVIRQVGYLTHCRS
+18 PAVRQVGYLTHCKS
-32 KLDKLRTQV
+32 KLEKLQTQV
-41 NELSAAREGLA
+41 NELSAAIEGLA
-52 LEVVRA
+52 LEV
-58 EERGEKIRTD
+58 
-68 VQNWRKDAD
+68 
-77 KITEVANEL
+77 ITEEANEL

-138 RPQDVSVVSD
+138 RPQEVSVVSD

-198 KEKLFADAVMVR
+198 KEKLFADAVMVTR
-210 SVQNPDPEGIQ
+210 VQNPDLEGIQ
-221 KEIAIKLGMEVKESE
+221 KEIATKLGMEVKESE
-236 TMSIRAPRLCDRVKD
+236 TMSVRAPRLCDRVKD

-270 GLPCLPT
+270 GLPCLPN

-288 LLSSERSR
+288 LLSSEKRSQ
-296 KDFELR
+296 KDFPLQ
-302 VLNEEEA
+302 VLNEEDA

-328 VATDVAKKCGG
+328 VATDVAKKCRGW
-339 LPLLV
+339 PLLV

-353 RSTLPLWKD
+353 RRTLPVWSD
-362 ALRSLEVFDNEDQKK
+362 ALRYLEVFDNEDSAEQE
-377 AYSALEWSYSQLDDR
+377 AYPALEWSYSQLDDR
-392 KLKPL
+392 RLKPL
-397 FLICGILVNHFGD
+397 FLICGILVHLGGSYT
-410 ASLTDLL
+410 SLTSLL
-417 KYTIGLGLFKDIDSV
+417 KYTFGLGLFKKNIDSV
-432 EYSQYALHK
+432 EHAQNALHSW
-441 RIEELKD
+441 IEELKD
-448 SCLLLDSEDNTS
+448 SCLLLNSEDNTS
-460 ITMHDLLRDFA
+460 IRMHDLLRDVA

-478 QRALLRADGDEL
+478 QHALLRAKGDDL

-495 NKEFSENCTMIS
+495 NDFLENCTMIA
-507 LSCENIPRLP
+507 LSCKNIPRLP

-522 QQLEFFHLYFNGD
+522 QQLELFHLEGKG
-535 LLEIPGNFFEEMKE
+535 LEIPGNFFEEMKE

-579 VCVLGDVALVGQL
+579 RCALGDVALVGQL

-598 SFIYSKFKE
+598 SFVDSELIE

-625 CSELEVIS
+625 CSQLKVIS

-647 MKESFN
+647 MKNSFN
-653 GWVPEG
+653 RWVPKG
-659 VSGERSNAS
+659 VSGERSNSS
-668 LSELKDLPRLAALSI
+668 LSELKDLPHLAALSI

-709 FYWEWIGVDET
+709 SSWEWNGVDET

-726 NLPTGCELDRG
+726 KLPTGCELDRG

-749 YLDGSNGADNV
+749 YLDGWEGADNV
-760 VYHSC
+760 VHHSG
-765 SEDFQKLKHLHVT
+765 SEDFQQLKHLHVEN
-778 GNAQFTHIITEEVVL
+778 NAQFTHIITEEVVL
-793 PNLTSLMAC
+793 PNLTSL
-802 HCNSLTF
+802 
-809 ALSSSM
+809 
-815 ARNLVQLRK
+815 
-824 LKITRC
+824 
-830 ESMEEI
+830 
-836 VSTKEYGEEKTDGMF
+836 
-851 CKLQHLEL
+851 
-859 GDLPKLSRFCSASCD
+859 
-874 VQFPSLESL
+874 
-883 EIHNCEELKG
+883 
-893 FVFDPKPETEEVYF
+893 
-907 LFDDKVVLPN
+907 
-917 LTSLEVH
+917 EVH
-924 GCHLLT
+924 RCNLLT

-938 RNLVQLQKLEI
+938 RNLAQLQKLEI
-949 TICVSMEEIVSTKEN
+949 ARCESMEEIISTKEY

-973 CKLQHLELE
+973 CKLQHLELG
-982 YLPKLSRFCSAS
+982 YLPELSRFCSAS
-994 CNVQFPSLES
+994 CNVQFPSLEG
-1004 LKLFE
+1004 LEIRNCEK
-1009 CGELKGFVFDPK
+1009 LKGFVFDPK
-1021 PETEEVYF
+1021 PETEELGYLPELSSFCSTSSEELGYLPELSRFCSASCNVRFPSMESLEIWTEEVYF
-1029 LFDDKVGFPKLEKL
+1029 LFDDKVGLPKLEKL
-1043 SICGLSISTTVWH
+1043 SIRELSISTTVWH

-1069 VDVHLCG
+1069 VDVHRCG

-1086 AGRLNALRRLS
+1086 AGRLNALRSLW
-1097 ISGCN
+1097 ISGCD

-1124 GCENLDSVL
+1124 GCEYLDSVL
-1133 INECEKLK
+1133 IYECEKLK
-1141 YIFPCSMARGLQQL
+1141 YIFPCSVARGLQQL
-1155 RVLRVDGCDGM
+1155 RHLRVASCKGM

-1184 PKATNIEFEYLTQLK
+1184 PKATNIEFLNLDQLK

-1214 KVTVKGCG
+1214 QVEVRECG
-1222 KLDIFAT
+1222 KLDIFVSK
-1229 EISSFQK
+1229 ISSFQK
-1236 HEFGGLY
+1236 HELDGLD

-1262 ETMALDRDMEIW
+1262 EKMALDRDMEIR

-1283 RKLKSLTFARGQK
+1283 RKLKSLTFEGGQK

-1316 KLYGMWKL
+1316 RLHGMQKL
-1324 MYLGN
+1324 MYLRN

-1344 LRVME
+1344 LRVE
-1349 CPELKEIGSSAI
+1349 RCSALKDIGSSAI
-1361 PFQNLTT
+1361 PFKNLTT

-1392 RKMTVWRCERMTEIG
+1392 REMVVGDCKTITEIG
-1407 ATTSDGDDAG
+1407 ATTSDG

-1428 SLDLCRLP
+1428 SLQLYSLP

-1480 HLTENEP
+1480 QLTENRP
-1487 ESYWWRL
+1487 RFCMFRWSS